1 MTDIVWK
8 IGGPAGAGIMGAGT
22 ILGKVFTRSG
32 NYMHIYSEYPSL
44 VRGGHNSTQVR
55 ISDNKVESPC
65 KKCDILVALTDFTI
79 KAHLHELNEGGVI
92 INDEKNK
99 IEETIPDNVTLI
111 NVPLKE
117 IAHNNGGTDLMMN
130 TVAMGAS
137 LGVMNYPFE
146 YLEKIITETFQRKGE
161 QIVKVNV
168 DCAKAG
174 YEFVKSKNI
183 KFNKEIKP
191 KQSEEKVV
199 FSGNDAIGA
208 GAIQGGLKFFS
219 AYPMTPASSVLHFIA
234 KQEYEYD
241 VVVKHTED
249 EIAAVLMAIG
259 ASYTG
264 ARAMTA
270 TSGGGFALMSESVG
284 LSAIAE
290 VPMTIVVAQ
299 RTGPSTGMP
308 TWTEQADFRFVLHSS
323 QGDFLRLVVAPGD
336 VAEAYNLTQKALN
349 FADKYQIPVFVL
361 SDKFL
366 SESFTSTDL
375 SEFKNIDIDR
385 GEMITKDLPDLEIGK
400 RFKRYK
406 ITDSGISPRSLPGV
420 KGGEHVASS
429 YEHWEN
435 GFSTEHFEAR
445 VDMVNKRE
453 RKIHELLKEID
464 APTVYGSEDA
474 DMTLICWG
482 SHKPIVF
489 EAIDLLKEKGI
500 NAKAIHF
507 SFLHPLHPSTNDL
520 LKKSKKLIIVENNM
534 TSQFGGYLKEKLG
547 VEFSGSILRY
557 DGRQLF
563 ASEVYENAKSIFKGE
578 SKDVVVY
585 DKEPV
590 EYYSA
595 KVITKE

>member
-1 MTDIVWK
+1 MTEIVWK

-22 ILGKVFTRSG
+22 ILGKAFTRSG

-55 ISDNKVESPC
+55 ISDKKVESPS
-65 KKCDILVALTDFTI
+65 KNCDILVALTGFTI
-79 KAHLHELNEGGVI
+79 TAHLHELNNGGVV
-92 INDEKNK
+92 INDENNK
-99 IEETIPDNVTLI
+99 VEKEMPNNVTLV

-117 IAHNNGGTDLMMN
+117 IAHQNGGTDLMMN

-146 YLEKIITETFQRKGE
+146 HLEKIIKETFQRKGE
-161 QIVKVNV
+161 EIVRINI

-174 YEFVKSKNI
+174 YDYVKSKQI

-191 KQSEEKVV
+191 KVGEEKVV
-199 FSGNDAIGA
+199 INGNEAIGA

-219 AYPMTPASSVLHFIA
+219 AYPMTPASSVLHFLA
-234 KQEYEYD
+234 SQEFEHNI
-241 VVVKHTED
+241 VVKHCED

-259 ASYTG
+259 SSYAG
-264 ARAMTA
+264 ARSMIA
-270 TSGGGFALMSESVG
+270 TSGGGFALMSEAVG

-290 VPMTIVVAQ
+290 TPMTFVVAQ

-323 QGDFLRLVVAPGD
+323 QGDFLRLVMAPGD
-336 VAEAYNLTQKALN
+336 VADAYSSMQKALN
-349 FADKYQIPVFVL
+349 LAEKYQIPVFVL

-366 SESFTSTDL
+366 SESATSVDF
-375 SEFKNIDIDR
+375 SEFKKIKIDR
-385 GEMITKDLPDLEIGK
+385 GEMITKDLPELPIGE

-406 ITDSGISPRSLPGV
+406 ITDSGISPRPIPGV

-453 RKIHELLKEID
+453 RKIHELLKDID
-464 APTVYGSEDA
+464 APLVYGNEDA
-474 DMTLICWG
+474 DITLICWG

-489 EAIDLLKEKGI
+489 EAVDLLHAEGI
-500 NAKAIHF
+500 SAKAIHF

-520 LKKSKKLIIVENNM
+520 LQKSKNLVIVENNM
-534 TSQFGGYLKEKLG
+534 SSQFGGYLKEKLG
-547 VEFSGSILRY
+547 VEFKGSILRY
-557 DGRQLF
+557 DGRPLF
-563 ASEVYENAKSIFKGE
+563 ASEVHLNAKSILKGE
-578 SKDVVVY
+578 VKDVVVY

-595 KVITKE
+595 KVIKKE